1 MSMLPIERILA
12 PTDFSD
18 NAMRAVREAAE
29 LAVHFQARL
38 MVAHV
43 IPPVPT
49 VPPEMHY
56 NFELPVYQEALQ
68 ENARNRLEEL
78 KERLKSSGLGVEAEI
93 EFCFGDPAREIVRIA
108 AEWSADMI
116 VIATHGHT
124 GWQHLVFGSVA
135 EKVVRT
141 SRSTVLTIRL
151 SENGDTKGDVRQTR

>member
-1 MSMLPIERILA
+1 MLPIERILA

-29 LAVHFQARL
+29 LAAHFQAQL
-38 MVAHV
+38 KVAHV

-56 NFELPVYQEALQ
+56 NFELPAYQEALQ
-68 ENARNRLEEL
+68 ENARNRLEEVAV
-78 KERLKSSGLGVEAEI
+78 RLRRADPGAEAETV
-93 EFCFGDPAREIVRIA
+93 FCFGDPAREIVRIA

-141 SRSTVLTIRL
+141 SRSPVLTIRL
-151 SENGDTKGDVRQTR
+151 SEEGGPE